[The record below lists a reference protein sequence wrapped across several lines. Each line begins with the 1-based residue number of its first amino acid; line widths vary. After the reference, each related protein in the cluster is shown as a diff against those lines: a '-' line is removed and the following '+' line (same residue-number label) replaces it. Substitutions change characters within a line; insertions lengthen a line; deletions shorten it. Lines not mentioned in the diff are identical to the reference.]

1 MFKGHIV
8 QFCLVL
14 LSYATYRN
22 SHFIISCREKPK
34 KYHNI
39 KSSVCFSSDDKIM
52 FSKYREKEAL
62 TKLLI
67 KDVYIMNPPQISDQW
82 LYTEQAEC

>member
-1 MFKGHIV
+1 M
-8 QFCLVL
+8 
-14 LSYATYRN
+14 
-22 SHFIISCREKPK
+22 
-34 KYHNI
+34 

-67 KDVYIMNPPQISDQW
+67 EDVNIKNPPQISDQW